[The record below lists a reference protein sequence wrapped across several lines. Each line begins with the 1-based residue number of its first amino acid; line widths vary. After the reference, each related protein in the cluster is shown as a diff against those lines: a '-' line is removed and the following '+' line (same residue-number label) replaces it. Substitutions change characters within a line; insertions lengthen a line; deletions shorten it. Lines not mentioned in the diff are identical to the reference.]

1 MEKYREEINIMETNK
16 IIVIG
21 LDGASFELIEPWIE
35 EGALPNIK
43 RVREEGVYGDM
54 RSCLPPVTAPN
65 WKCYSTGKNPGEL
78 GIFWWENIDVK
89 NKRVY
94 YPQDRTKNN
103 QELWDI
109 IGKKGKVGVVNMPT
123 TYPPKKVNG
132 FLISG
137 PPDSPE
143 DKFFYPDTDIMQKTL
158 EGFGYKIR
166 PEKEELLKSAYKK
179 DQREIVD
186 EIKEIIRTKFNLA
199 HKILRE
205 EKPIFLHLTIFY
217 INVLHHFFWDAEY
230 TKEAWKLIDEK
241 IGEFLNDFEDEYT
254 FFFMSDHGS
263 NKITTVFNINT
274 WLEKNGYLVT
284 STSKAKLLNSMGIN
298 TQNLAQIFNFL
309 GSERLKKVIKS
320 IVPNRI
326 LNTIPTEEGTFAR
339 ERKTGVIDWRKSKAV
354 ASTQGPLYIL
364 AKGNEK
370 EEIKRGLIKDLE
382 SMKDKGIIS
391 GIYTREEIYSGKYF
405 EEAPDLILDQGKG
418 IHIKGDIGR
427 EKILESPNANVW
439 IGENKKIGLFM
450 AYGPKI
456 KSGKKINDIS
466 ILDLAPTILHYFNI
480 PIPRDMD
487 GKVLKKIFEEGS
499 NLAKRPVVYQSD
511 ERDRVKKRVKELK
524 DFGRR
529 GYSLLKTHDSRN
541 RRRHK

>member
-1 MEKYREEINIMETNK
+1 MKV
-16 IIVIG
+16 IIIG

-35 EGALPNIK
+35 EGVLPNIK
-43 RVREEGVYGDM
+43 WMREKGVYGDM

-65 WKCYSTGKNPGEL
+65 WKCYSTGKNPGKL

-94 YPQDRTKNN
+94 YPQDRTKFNR
-103 QELWDI
+103 ELVDI
-109 IGKKGKVGVVNMPT
+109 IGETGKVASINMPT

-132 FLISG
+132 ILISG

-143 DKFFYPDTDIMQKTL
+143 DEFFYPDTDTMQKTL
-158 EGFGYKIR
+158 EDLGYKIR
-166 PEKEELLKSAYKK
+166 PEKEDSLRSESKEN
-179 DQREIVD
+179 QEEVVE
-186 EIKEIIRTKFNLA
+186 EIKEIIRTKFDFA
-199 HKILRE
+199 HKILKE

-241 IGEFLNDFEDEYT
+241 IGEFLDDFGDEYT

-284 STSKAKLLNSMGIN
+284 TASKAKLLNSIGIN
-298 TQNLAQIFNFL
+298 AQNLARIFNLL
-309 GSERLKKVIKS
+309 GSERLKRVIKC
-320 IVPNRI
+320 IVPDKI
-326 LNTIPTEEGTFAR
+326 LNTIPTEEGTFDR
-339 ERKTGVIDWRKSKAV
+339 ERKTGVIDWGKTKAV

-382 SMKDKGIIS
+382 PMKDKGVIS
-391 GIYTREEIYSGKYF
+391 GIYTRENIYSGKYL

-427 EKILESPNANVW
+427 EKIFEQPDVDVW
-439 IGENKKIGLFM
+439 RAENKKIGLFM

-466 ILDLAPTILHYFNI
+466 ILDLAPTILHFFNI
-480 PIPRDMD
+480 AIPRDMD
-487 GKVLKKIFEEGS
+487 GKVLKEIFEEGS
-499 NLAKRPVVYQSD
+499 EPAERPIEYQKIGG
-511 ERDRVKKRVKELK
+511 KKWVNQKVKELK
-524 DFGRR
+524 KSG
-529 GYSLLKTHDSRN
+529 KV
-541 RRRHK
+541 